1 MRKLGMGFTYVEVTV
16 INAATASKQDVE
28 LLVDTRALLTAIPRK
43 ILVSLGITPIG
54 KRTLRLFGGQIVERE
69 VGAVIIKYKEA
80 MAGVTVI
87 FAEEKDT
94 PVLGATALEALGYQV
109 DPTTKQLKPVELLM
123 V

>member
-1 MRKLGMGFTYVEVTV
+1 MRKLGMGFIYVEVTV
-16 INAATASKQDVE
+16 INATTASKQDVE

-43 ILVSLGITPIG
+43 ILVSLDITPIG

-87 FAEEKDT
+87 FAEEEDT

>member
-1 MRKLGMGFTYVEVTV
+1 MGFTYVEVTV

>member
-1 MRKLGMGFTYVEVTV
+1 
-16 INAATASKQDVE
+16 
-28 LLVDTRALLTAIPRK
+28 
-43 ILVSLGITPIG
+43 
-54 KRTLRLFGGQIVERE
+54 